1 MPEEPPEARHWSFCS
16 SDGASGKGLRWR
28 FWSSSSQEA
37 EFEPNKHKKAPEA
50 KQEAPAEEAEFQ
62 QRERKPS
69 VKRKAVQD
77 EEAEG
82 ASKKRPKA
90 PESQKAPPAA
100 QSQKA
105 QAKKPKPQ
113 PEAHRAEP
121 EPVQGAGSPEA
132 LPYTEVR
139 QKRLR
144 EKETRQ
150 KVRDAGGPKLYREQ
164 QQQQKDEVPV
174 PEALLKK
181 RLRQNYMASWYRA
194 HREKVGAAGGLEQYR
209 EQQQKAKLLRQLYRQ
224 QQRDRTARRAKEKA
238 RARKTRAVV
247 RDEGQPAAQ
256 LLATQVVELLRR
268 PGMFD
273 RCLSSLQKLKKGKV
287 CK

>member
-1 MPEEPPEARHWSFCS
+1 VHLAAEA
-16 SDGASGKGLRWR
+16 
-28 FWSSSSQEA
+28 Q
-37 EFEPNKHKKAPEA
+37 FEPNKRKKEHEA
-50 KQEAPAEEAEFQ
+50 KQEEPAEEAEFK

-69 VKRKAVQD
+69 AKRKQALQD
-77 EEAEG
+77 D
-82 ASKKRPKA
+82 
-90 PESQKAPPAA
+90 
-100 QSQKA
+100 

-113 PEAHRAEP
+113 PEAHSAEP

-164 QQQQKDEVPV
+164 QQQQKDEEIV
-174 PEALLKK
+174 PEALRQK
-181 RLRQNYMASWYRA
+181 RLYMASWYRA

-224 QQRDRTARRAKEKA
+224 QHRDRAARRAKEKA
-238 RARKTRAVV
+238 RAGKTRAVV

-273 RCLSSLQKLKKGKV
+273 RCLSSLQKSKKGKV